1 MAAATTDKFQKTGAS
16 TVTTLSAPGKAMG
29 ASSITVGSTTNYP
42 DTTGI
47 TIAIRV
53 VDSDGE
59 LVAGTYTE
67 WLATVSSG
75 TTLALDTTPVYGSD
89 QVYAAGST
97 TQVFM
102 PVSSASH
109 NLLIDGELVHAD
121 QDGTLKAGAVDV
133 TAVLADGIITEAK
146 IADNW
151 VHGSDGWID
160 STQTWTYV
168 SATSFKITGTDVT
181 AQFPVGTKIKL
192 TQTTAKYF
200 YVTAATFS
208 TDTTVTVNGGSD
220 YTLANAAITSPMY
233 SYMETPQGH
242 PGWFAYTPTVTA
254 VSGSFTT
261 TSATGRFSMNG
272 RLVTI
277 TPIITITTVGTG
289 TGCLFTVPVT
299 AKASGYYA
307 VSGRD
312 DAVSGKQL
320 QGRLTSTTQ
329 ISMANYDN
337 TNPSAS
343 GAVFR
348 IAGQYEAA

>member
-1 MAAATTDKFQKTGAS
+1 MTNINKPYTFSANTT
-16 TVTTLSAPGKAMG
+16 
-29 ASSITVGSTTNYP
+29 ASSSQVNDNFDTIYNDYNGGISSTN
-42 DTTGI
+42 
-47 TIAIRV
+47 
-53 VDSDGE
+53 
-59 LVAGTYTE
+59 
-67 WLATVSSG
+67 
-75 TTLALDTTPVYGSD
+75 
-89 QVYAAGST
+89 
-97 TQVFM
+97 
-102 PVSSASH
+102 
-109 NLLIDGELVHAD
+109 
-121 QDGTLKAGAVDV
+121 
-133 TAVLADGIITEAK
+133 LADGAVTAAK
-146 IADNW
+146 IGTSAVTTVKLDSGA
-151 VHGSDGWID
+151 VTPPKLDSDLQKGWTTD
-160 STQTWTYV
+160 TQTWTYV

-208 TDTTVTVNGGSD
+208 TDTTVTVTGGTD
-220 YTLANAAITSPMY
+220 YSLANATITSPMY

-254 VSGSFTT
+254 ASGSFTT

-329 ISMANYDN
+329 VSMANYDN

-343 GAVFR
+343 GAIFR